1 MPTHSAARASL
12 AAPWRSS
19 LTTPKSSGPRAVLT
33 PGIDAFAVGVY
44 DRTAFIVRFFL
55 ELVRPPWHFKAII
68 DQCVEVGIR
77 SLPLVSLTGFVVG
90 VVFTKQSR
98 PSLEAFG
105 ASSWLPSLITIAN
118 VRALAPLVT
127 ALICSGRVGSQIGAE
142 LGSMRVTEQI
152 DAMEVSAI
160 NPFKYLVFTRTLAT
174 TLMVPVLTMYSG
186 IISLS
191 GSFLNVWGTE
201 GTSPAA
207 YVWDGFSTITFLDVY
222 SSLAKAIVFGFTI
235 GIVSCYQGYYAKDGT
250 RGVGRAAN
258 AAVVLSM
265 FAIFIE
271 EALIVQIIDALRS
284 M

>member
-1 MPTHSAARASL
+1 
-12 AAPWRSS
+12 
-19 LTTPKSSGPRAVLT
+19 VLT
-33 PGIDAFAVGVY
+33 PGIDRFAVAVH
-44 DRTAFIVRFFL
+44 DRAWFVGQFVL
-55 ELVRPPWHFKAII
+55 ELFRPPWHFKAFI

-90 VVFTKQSR
+90 LVFTKQSR

-127 ALICSGRVGSQIGAE
+127 ALICSGRVGSHIGAE
-142 LGSMRVTEQI
+142 LGAMRVTEQI
-152 DAMEVSAI
+152 DAMEVSAV

-186 IISLS
+186 IIAMG
-191 GSFLNVWGTE
+191 GSFLNVYTNE
-201 GTSPAA
+201 GTSPSA
-207 YVWDGFSTITFLDVY
+207 YLWDGFSTLSFLDVT
-222 SSLAKAIVFGFTI
+222 SSLAKAVVFGFTI
-235 GIVSCYQGYYAKDGT
+235 GIISCYQGYYTTGGT
-250 RGVGRAAN
+250 QGVGRSAN

-271 EALIVQIIDALRS
+271 EAFIVQIIDLLRS
-284 M
+284 K

>member
-1 MPTHSAARASL
+1 MI
-12 AAPWRSS
+12 APGVDR
-19 LTTPKSSGPRAVLT
+19 
-33 PGIDAFAVGVY
+33 FAVAVY
-44 DRTAFIVRFFL
+44 DRALFVARFFL
-55 ELVRPPWHFKAII
+55 ELVRPPWHVRAVI
-68 DQCVEVGIR
+68 DQCIEVGIR
-77 SLPLVSLTGFVVG
+77 SLPLVSLTGFVIG
-90 VVFTKQSR
+90 IVFTKQSR

-105 ASSWLPSLITIAN
+105 ASSWLPSLITIAI

-174 TLMVPVLTMYSG
+174 TLMVPALTMYCG
-186 IISLS
+186 LIAMA
-191 GSFLNVWGTE
+191 GSFLNITTNE
-201 GTSPAA
+201 KTSLSAFL
-207 YVWDGFSTITFLDVY
+207 WDGFSTISFLDVW

-235 GIVSCYQGYYAKDGT
+235 GIISSFQGYHTKGGT
-250 RGVGRAAN
+250 QGVGRAAN
-258 AAVVLSM
+258 QAVVLSM

-271 EALIVQIIDALRS
+271 EALIVQIIGALRA